1 MPAAASS
8 VTLISLYSAQQSALR
23 DYVTG
28 GHSGT
33 LAPYRTATA
42 QIQRE
47 ESQLAGLVRGYR
59 AITLSLAAT
68 EAAQRAWLT
77 RVATPQLAA
86 AARGDVT
93 AAQAMQADVA
103 HVRPYVL
110 AIRAHE
116 AALQTRIAAAQQMTT
131 DLLIHAHAWLL
142 GALAGLCVVVAAFA
156 AAALIGVT
164 TQLLRPFRA
173 LRQAVDAVAHG
184 QRWTRIPV
192 IGPAEL
198 ADLGR
203 STELMRTEL
212 VAALTEREQAEQR
225 FRRLFDAAP
234 DAMIAVGADGSI
246 VMANTRAVQLF
257 GYPAPDLLGS
267 PVEMLVPEKARDILA
282 AERAEYFADLSRPI
296 DGPLHMSVLRRDGVT
311 FPAEISLSGLLTEN
325 GMLVTAGL

>member
-1 MPAAASS
+1 MTASVAALTLTAAALAVALTAVASARDDSRALSQRLVPAAASS

-23 DYVTG
+23 DYVTDG
-28 GHSGT
+28 RSGT
-33 LAPYRTATA
+33 PAPYRAVTA

-47 ESQLAGLVRGYR
+47 ESRLAGLVRGYP

-131 DLLIHAHAWLL
+131 DHLIHAHAWLL

-192 IGPAEL
+192 IGRPNWLTWA
-198 ADLGR
+198 AAR
-203 STELMRTEL
+203 S
-212 VAALTEREQAEQR
+212 
-225 FRRLFDAAP
+225 
-234 DAMIAVGADGSI
+234 
-246 VMANTRAVQLF
+246 
-257 GYPAPDLLGS
+257 
-267 PVEMLVPEKARDILA
+267 
-282 AERAEYFADLSRPI
+282 
-296 DGPLHMSVLRRDGVT
+296 
-311 FPAEISLSGLLTEN
+311 
-325 GMLVTAGL
+325 